1 MWKSQFRCQT
11 CISIAYDNPKRY
23 RHCNHCRHL
32 DRHVTVPV
40 WPQGIGRC
48 DAIHRMKM
56 GLSLFSSSSIL
67 ETARERSNEFPK
79 VGVGAFQFLGFCQV
93 PHRRHSSNFGYDL
106 NDGLQEKHVGVAEEV
121 PPGARVT
128 WWHQGWHQGWH
139 QALSHLEGGGEWED
153 GNWSCYV
160 VFACFRSK
168 FQSRFVHKW
177 GILICMVIDKG
188 KIMIN
193 YETFRG
199 LLQFLDKSRRHLSE
213 WQIQTSRCGHWGY
226 ASALTIWMRCQWV
239 GVTAHRDWRLLQEFV
254 VPIRMPQAIYCRTV
268 IMSQS
273 CL

>member
-1 MWKSQFRCQT
+1 MPFTAWKWDSPCSALHLFLRRLVSVPMSSQRSGWVHFNFWVSVRF
-11 CISIAYDNPKRY
+11 P
-23 RHCNHCRHL
+23 
-32 DRHVTVPV
+32 TV
-40 WPQGIGRC
+40 
-48 DAIHRMKM
+48 AI
-56 GLSLFSSSSIL
+56 LQ
-67 ETARERSNEFPK
+67 AR
-79 VGVGAFQFLGFCQV
+79 
-93 PHRRHSSNFGYDL
+93 
-106 NDGLQEKHVGVAEEV
+106 HVGVAEEV

-139 QALSHLEGGGEWED
+139 QALSHLEGGGKWED